1 VPAKNGGAWCGTYRS
16 MTYKDGKKVAP
27 VVTIVTNFTPPAPG
41 QPALLSVDEATTLF
55 HEFGH
60 ALHNLFKD
68 VHYYGVS
75 GVPRDFVELPSQIDE
90 HWAFEPEVLKVY
102 AKQLQNRRSHSRF
115 LD

>member
-1 VPAKNGGAWCGTYRS
+1 
-16 MTYKDGKKVAP
+16 M
-27 VVTIVTNFTPPAPG
+27 
-41 QPALLSVDEATTLF
+41 DEATTLF

-102 AKQLQNRRSHSRF
+102 ARNYKTGEVIPASLIEK
-115 LD
+115 LDKIEV